1 MTRRLIVATCLL
13 AALLA
18 AAPSAEAAKRRV
30 PRGFFGTIFDGP
42 VKDAAAPLV
51 TQEFGRM
58 ASSGVESVRT
68 NFFWSEGQP
77 SPGVTDFSRTD
88 ALVREAA
95 THGLSLLPVVT
106 ASPRWARQYPS
117 KTGSPPKRVADYTAY
132 LEALVKRY
140 GPKGTF
146 WTEATDV
153 PKRPIREWQIWNEP
167 ELPYQW
173 HRPANKGFKSVAPA
187 YGALLRASRHK
198 LKGLDGGAKVVLAAL
213 TNKSWNDLATLFA
226 HGRIRRQFDV
236 AGLNAYSK
244 KSADFMVIA
253 EAFRK
258 VLRRNGHKGTP
269 IWVTEFT
276 APAAKGRIRIPSY
289 QARFVT
295 TDRGMASLL
304 KSAYGRFATRGLRRF
319 GIKRAYWYT
328 WASSYRA
335 GQTLG
340 FFEFAG
346 LRRLSGGALSDR
358 PALRSFRAA
367 ARSYEGCAK
376 TSTAKCK

>member
-68 NFFWSEGQP
+68 NFFWSKGQP

-88 ALVREAA
+88 ALVNEAA

-106 ASPRWARQYPS
+106 AAPRWARQYPS

-132 LEALVKRY
+132 LEALVERY

-146 WTEATDV
+146 WTEAADV

-187 YGALLRASRHK
+187 YGALLRASRHT
-198 LKGLDGGAKVVLAAL
+198 LKAPGPRGEGGAGGTYQQVLERPRDAVRARP
-213 TNKSWNDLATLFA
+213 DPPPVRR
-226 HGRIRRQFDV
+226 GR
-236 AGLNAYSK
+236 
-244 KSADFMVIA
+244 A
-253 EAFRK
+253 ER
-258 VLRRNGHKGTP
+258 
-269 IWVTEFT
+269 
-276 APAAKGRIRIPSY
+276 
-289 QARFVT
+289 
-295 TDRGMASLL
+295 LL
-304 KSAYGRFATRGLRRF
+304 
-319 GIKRAYWYT
+319 
-328 WASSYRA
+328 
-335 GQTLG
+335 
-340 FFEFAG
+340 EEV
-346 LRRLSGGALSDR
+346 RRLHGDRRGVPQGAAPQR
-358 PALRSFRAA
+358 PQGHPHLGHGVHRAC
-367 ARSYEGCAK
+367 REGPHPHPELPGAG
-376 TSTAKCK
+376 S